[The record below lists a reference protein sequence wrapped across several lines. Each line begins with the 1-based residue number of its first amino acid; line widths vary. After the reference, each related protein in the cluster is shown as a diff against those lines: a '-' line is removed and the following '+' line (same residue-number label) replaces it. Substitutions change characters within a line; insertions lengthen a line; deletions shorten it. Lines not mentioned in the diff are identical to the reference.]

1 MKKKILCTI
10 CIRSGSKGF
19 KNKNIRKINRKP
31 LVLYSYEVAKKTK
44 ILKKFLFRVTQ
55 NFFKHM

>member
-44 ILKKFLFRVTQ
+44 IFEKIFISSDSKFF
-55 NFFKHM
+55 